1 MKMTE
6 QQVLD
11 NLGICD
17 WRHMTKDKVIG
28 FISAIPD
35 MDPET
40 AKAALAQFPEYVKFS
55 TEILKNCKDYISE
68 SMTKANDSQK
78 MVLEAYS
85 KTLDDISERLKNENL
100 SVEEREQLSDMQI
113 DLLRAMSAKDSEF
126 KKFVMDM
133 TKQYVIPAAGVVVA
147 VGSVIGLKVIGKR

>member
-55 TEILKNCKDYISE
+55 
-68 SMTKANDSQK
+68 
-78 MVLEAYS
+78 
-85 KTLDDISERLKNENL
+85 
-100 SVEEREQLSDMQI
+100 
-113 DLLRAMSAKDSEF
+113 
-126 KKFVMDM
+126 FVMDM